1 MDRVTGIHPTDARGL
16 YVLKHFSQLCL
27 GLDRVKKGAV
37 HVTVPFLLPETL

>member
-27 GLDRVKKGAV
+27 GLEPSEEGRRPRDGAFFV
-37 HVTVPFLLPETL
+37 A